1 MGVRRLKVAFPGV
14 FPPAFAPAGINRI
27 GHGEGHLAT
36 DERGGHGYRPRHI
49 STLPESDIP
58 GRVANSDNAAIVAVP
73 VILVSF

>member
-1 MGVRRLKVAFPGV
+1 MRGVWKRSDGTAIEALP
-14 FPPAFAPAGINRI
+14 
-27 GHGEGHLAT
+27 
-36 DERGGHGYRPRHI
+36 DERGVHGYIPRHI